1 MMVNAT
7 GKEFI
12 SILMETSL
20 METGFRISEWEM
32 GH

>member
-12 SILMETSL
+12 SILIETGL
-20 METGFRISEWEM
+20 MVTGFRISEWEM